1 MSGATVKQQRLI
13 IHEETWRLYTQEGK
27 KKKENKAWAAAGG
40 KLNFAGRGTEGIRGL
55 TRQLER
61 NLSS

>member
-27 KKKENKAWAAAGG
+27 KKKENKA
-40 KLNFAGRGTEGIRGL
+40 
-55 TRQLER
+55 
-61 NLSS
+61 